1 MFCRHCG
8 ARTARTCAPYAH
20 SCGPLGSR
28 HGGDGGASQERSRHG
43 HGLIV
48 TIELNV
54 MCRSRSV
61 TKLRSLRTR
70 VADDTPWDLGDRYR
84 TVGGVGPL
92 PDNFVP
98 DLWRCIASSR
108 APHLA
113 FDIPR
118 RILQEYCEPILNKR
132 SIKAV
137 GRLWSY
143 GWHIDRYGLRVAG
156 PRYALSIDP
165 RSLSK
170 IDSEYSLN
178 KRAVCAGKYQVPGV
192 VVILRSRAPGARGS
206 P

>member
-137 GRLWSY
+137 GRLWSSPHLAFDNPRRILHDY
-143 GWHIDRYGLRVAG
+143 GEKTMHQQSINAAG
-156 PRYALSIDP
+156 P
-165 RSLSK
+165 SK
-170 IDSEYSLN
+170 EHI
-178 KRAVCAGKYQVPGV
+178 
-192 VVILRSRAPGARGS
+192 
-206 P
+206 